1 MGKQLP
7 QVAPTRIAIL
17 ERGSKLLVM
26 DRVTGRSV
34 YVPRT
39 SRRLLGLLGTAE
51 RRLPPDLATLRRD
64 LMAEL
69 AGYGIGGAAPPR
81 AGTLNTLILK
91 LTNACNYACT
101 YCYDYEPEETATALE
116 LQIAIRAITQGLAL
130 CNEGLQV
137 VFHGGEPFLAFE
149 QIKKIVLA
157 GEKEAARLGKVLI
170 FRGQTNLSRLTPE
183 TVDFSL
189 QHEIHWGFSLDGPPR
204 RNDVFRVLRS
214 GAGTHDRF
222 ERALA
227 QFPAFVRSCNAM
239 ATITSAN
246 YDNLL
251 GISHYFQTQ
260 GLRGWDWS
268 LFQPIGRGRQ
278 QAEVCFEI
286 DKLIDSWNEL
296 FEAVAA
302 GEFDGFAV
310 SPVLKYLDNFLNGPG
325 RNMCMRK
332 GCGAGRDLLSI
343 SSDGQVEACD
353 CIDPQG
359 PLANLGNLKLV
370 TLTRAR
376 DSEVARLIRSREVEQ
391 GRCEQCIWLAVCGG
405 TCLARAQTL
414 HGICEDECQLAL
426 NAFDRISNDLAES
439 TRLRDYLNK
448 CYGSTN

>member
-1 MGKQLP
+1 
-7 QVAPTRIAIL
+7 
-17 ERGSKLLVM
+17 
-26 DRVTGRSV
+26 
-34 YVPRT
+34 
-39 SRRLLGLLGTAE
+39 
-51 RRLPPDLATLRRD
+51 
-64 LMAEL
+64 
-69 AGYGIGGAAPPR
+69 
-81 AGTLNTLILK
+81 
-91 LTNACNYACT
+91 
-101 YCYDYEPEETATALE
+101 
-116 LQIAIRAITQGLAL
+116 
-130 CNEGLQV
+130 
-137 VFHGGEPFLAFE
+137 
-149 QIKKIVLA
+149 
-157 GEKEAARLGKVLI
+157 
-170 FRGQTNLSRLTPE
+170 
-183 TVDFSL
+183 
-189 QHEIHWGFSLDGPPR
+189 
-204 RNDVFRVLRS
+204 
-214 GAGTHDRF
+214 
-222 ERALA
+222 
-227 QFPAFVRSCNAM
+227 M

-251 GISHYFQTQ
+251 GISRYFQSQ

-296 FEAVAA
+296 FEAVTT

-439 TRLRDYLNK
+439 TRLRDYLNS